1 MICASSQTER
11 HAHSDPD
18 MAVVVLPLNDGLEP
32 LVVTIKP
39 QVGTESHQQ
48 HTTIMCGM
56 VDQNGHQ
63 QTAKSEATHCL
74 VQELAICQCMLEP
87 SPANI
92 LTHGAGE
99 NNTPKAIASRAIT
112 QIDDDTAFVTHHDT
126 LFSSQGG
133 LTLVWWSLT
142 VHSTAP
148 QQHDALFAAGCSA

>member
-1 MICASSQTER
+1 LCKQPNRTASSFQ
-11 HAHSDPD
+11 PG
-18 MAVVVLPLNDGLEP
+18 LDGGSASLEWP
-32 LVVTIKP
+32 RTAGCNNMP
-39 QVGTESHQQ
+39 QGGTKSHQQ
-48 HTTIMCGM
+48 HTTMMCGM

-74 VQELAICQCMLEP
+74 VQELAICQRMLEP

-112 QIDDDTAFVTHHDT
+112 QIGDDDTAFVMHLDT

-133 LTLVWWSLT
+133 LTLV
-142 VHSTAP
+142 
-148 QQHDALFAAGCSA
+148 

>member
-1 MICASSQTER
+1 
-11 HAHSDPD
+11 

-48 HTTIMCGM
+48 HTTMMCGM

-99 NNTPKAIASRAIT
+99 NNTPMPCLLLGAAL
-112 QIDDDTAFVTHHDT
+112 DTA
-126 LFSSQGG
+126 
-133 LTLVWWSLT
+133 T
-142 VHSTAP
+142 VHFP
-148 QQHDALFAAGCSA
+148 ILALPNAATFE